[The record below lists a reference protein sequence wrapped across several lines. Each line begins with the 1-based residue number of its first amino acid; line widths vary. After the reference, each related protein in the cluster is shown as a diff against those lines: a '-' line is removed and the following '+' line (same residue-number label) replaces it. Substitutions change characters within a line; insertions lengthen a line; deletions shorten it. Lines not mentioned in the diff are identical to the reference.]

1 MFIPKTA
8 KKEKKKERNT
18 GAVINPM
25 APIIASIVQLHQPFQ
40 KGIKDIDI

>member
-8 KKEKKKERNT
+8 KKEKKRNT

-40 KGIKDIDI
+40 KGLKDIDI